1 MAFSFV
7 KCLSNSLSDV
17 TKGYYLWC
25 LRILFET
32 PMSGRFRSQNDP
44 TSARHRECIYS
55 RCYITFRTSASRRY
69 NVGGRC
75 YIAFPTSA
83 SRRDCVGGRC
93 YIARR
98 TSASRRYN
106 VGGSQYVAFQYRRRR
121 RTAAVIWIRR
131 RREIGNAS
139 GLAIATISGT
149 APTRSRSCKSKI
161 LRDSMGRCLPDYTP
175 TWGHWLKS
183 TRHQRQID
191 SNESTSS
198 RRRAAMAPTSYNGL
212 WANVQPMSKMMS
224 IRCRSS

>member
-55 RCYITFRTSASRRY
+55 RCYITFRTSA
-69 NVGGRC
+69 
-75 YIAFPTSA
+75 A
-83 SRRDCVGGRC
+83 
-93 YIARR
+93 
-98 TSASRRYN
+98 RRYN

-198 RRRAAMAPTSYNGL
+198 RRRAALAPTSYNGL

-224 IRCRSS
+224 IRCRTS